1 MSITPLHVFNNY
13 DRVKFVSTSN
23 VKIGQEIREESSSR
37 KRILFLQISSA
48 RTEAQQLRD
57 ENESLAAQ
65 VTASMERPATEG
77 RENGDVTYAE
87 TKHIDTNS
95 DKYVIQSQ
103 RPLSTH
109 LAHVVVFQNVSFRLI
124 LYCHYVHIV
133 LQI

>member
-1 MSITPLHVFNNY
+1 M
-13 DRVKFVSTSN
+13 
-23 VKIGQEIREESSSR
+23 
-37 KRILFLQISSA
+37 QISSA

-103 RPLSTH
+103 RPLSTRRS
-109 LAHVVVFQNVSFRLI
+109 VSEYFISSHSLLSLRSHSLTNI
-124 LYCHYVHIV
+124 KRNGLHCHSKLKTIISCCYNTK
-133 LQI
+133 LSKQQKL